1 MLTLRLFDQKQ
12 SVSTTIRED
21 FDILVQQ
28 KEGNGGTRP
37 FIPHPQ
43 LLLPQKKKKGAKQN
57 NLCSAS
63 RPFFPPY
70 ADPCC
75 RMSEEA
81 SEVVPLFGK
90 IGNRVLAERRRSSK
104 HRSSLR
110 NACSA

>member
-43 LLLPQKKKKGAKQN
+43 LLLPQKKKKEQSKTTCVQPVD
-57 NLCSAS
+57 L
-63 RPFFPPY
+63 FFHPTPIH
-70 ADPCC
+70 A
-75 RMSEEA
+75 
-81 SEVVPLFGK
+81 VG
-90 IGNRVLAERRRSSK
+90 
-104 HRSSLR
+104 
-110 NACSA
+110 